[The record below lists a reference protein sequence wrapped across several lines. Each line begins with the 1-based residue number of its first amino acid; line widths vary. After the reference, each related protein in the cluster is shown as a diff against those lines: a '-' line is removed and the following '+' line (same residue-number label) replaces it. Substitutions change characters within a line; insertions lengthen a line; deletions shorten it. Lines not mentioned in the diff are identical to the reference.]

1 MCALSYLSVDR
12 SVVQCR
18 DRLLGKSATQNHQ
31 LNARRIPRRAWFQC
45 SFHFQAESYGA
56 ILSLLGI
63 IKTAS
68 SCLLPPAIKRPVRR
82 RYAMTMQTK
91 LIFMSSAS
99 KAAMNSSSF
108 VQLYQKK
115 RQKRNST
122 MMAPIPAT
130 GPYCFRSNSQLMR
143 TAARLYFAESSRRR
157 LLMSPILSKLSP
169 R

>member
-1 MCALSYLSVDR
+1 MQDAYPGGPGFNVLFIFKLKAMELSCR
-12 SVVQCR
+12 SWVSSRQHR
-18 DRLLGKSATQNHQ
+18 PA
-31 LNARRIPRRAWFQC
+31 
-45 SFHFQAESYGA
+45 
-56 ILSLLGI
+56 
-63 IKTAS
+63 

-91 LIFMSSAS
+91 LILMSTAS
-99 KAAMNSSSF
+99 NATMKSSSF